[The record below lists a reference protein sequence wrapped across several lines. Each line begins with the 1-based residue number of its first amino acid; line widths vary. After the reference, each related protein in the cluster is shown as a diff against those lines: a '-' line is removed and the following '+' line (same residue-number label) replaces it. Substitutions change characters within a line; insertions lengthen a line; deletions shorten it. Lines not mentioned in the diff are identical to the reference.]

1 MLSYVINN
9 TSTAVRPDK
18 KTIKTDVK
26 IHVVWDNNGGTQDY
40 YGYQTYTG
48 QYALTDGIER
58 AGGVDE
64 VWITEGKNAM
74 TILQIAMG
82 NYGSVSGTWKN
93 LKGDL
98 LIFTNGNCTVS
109 AWNWSGN
116 LIVGGVVPEGIV
128 DNIAWASGNPA
139 PRPDGIAFM
148 FAPAGISPNNIG
160 GPDLTDASK
169 DRIVVCSNGGQ
180 TVFGEPNS
188 AYYKINKLIILV
200 SLYLDLMNH

>member
-64 VWITEGKNAM
+64 VLITDGKNAM
-74 TILQIAMG
+74 TILQIA
-82 NYGSVSGTWKN
+82 T
-93 LKGDL
+93 
-98 LIFTNGNCTVS
+98 
-109 AWNWSGN
+109 
-116 LIVGGVVPEGIV
+116 
-128 DNIAWASGNPA
+128 
-139 PRPDGIAFM
+139 
-148 FAPAGISPNNIG
+148 
-160 GPDLTDASK
+160 
-169 DRIVVCSNGGQ
+169 
-180 TVFGEPNS
+180 
-188 AYYKINKLIILV
+188 
-200 SLYLDLMNH
+200 